1 MADLI
6 LAFDTAAAHCA
17 AAVLSGDQV
26 LAEVLEPM
34 AKGQAERLFP
44 LLEELL
50 ATAGAGWRDL
60 SALGV
65 GIGPGNF
72 TGVRISVAAARG
84 LAVSLGV
91 PAVGV
96 STLEGMA
103 HGIDRVTLATL
114 DAKRDQIY
122 LQLFDGSGAPPVLCD
137 LEHLPLLPT
146 HADPARYDPAHADP
160 VCVGF
165 RAVDIAARVGGH
177 VAEPPFPLAV
187 AIARIARARRHHHAL
202 PRPTPLY
209 LRNADAAPAAVPPL
223 VLVP

>member
-34 AKGQAERLFP
+34 QKGQAERLFP

-137 LEHLPLLPT
+137 LDHLPPL
-146 HADPARYDPAHADP
+146 PARADP

-209 LRNADAAPAAVPPL
+209 LRSADAAPAAVPPL